1 MSSESPKYA
10 LLSQFAAVAKALGH
24 PHRLELLEFA
34 AQGERSVDSLAG
46 RAGLTV
52 GNASQH
58 LQNLRRAGLVKS
70 RREGKRVLYRLS
82 DDAVVGLL
90 ASLRQ
95 IAERNLAEVQRVLD
109 GYFHE
114 RDALEPVSRDELAQR
129 MHDGLVTVL
138 DVRPEDEFVAGHLP
152 GAINIPLRKLEEQLA
167 DLPRDYEIVAYCR
180 GPYCVLS
187 FEAVAAL
194 RERGFKVRRFEEGY
208 PEWRAAG
215 LAVETT
221 DASVG

>member
-1 MSSESPKYA
+1 MSSEGPKYA

-90 ASLRQ
+90 ASVRQ

-138 DVRPEDEFVAGHLP
+138 DVRPEDEFAAGHLP
-152 GAINIPLRKLEEQLA
+152 GASNIP
-167 DLPRDYEIVAYCR
+167 
-180 GPYCVLS
+180 
-187 FEAVAAL
+187 
-194 RERGFKVRRFEEGY
+194 
-208 PEWRAAG
+208 
-215 LAVETT
+215 
-221 DASVG
+221 